1 MSEIYELE
9 DIYTD
14 EVQQGKEEF
23 SIKDGKTA
31 DWAIKVIKQEQ
42 AENLRLQKII
52 DDEIELLKLKKQKIA
67 DSLENKIG
75 YLQGKLFEYFQ
86 TVEAR
91 ELKSCYK
98 YKLPSGSLI
107 LNKETVKYERD
118 EAKIIQWLTDNN
130 KMEFV
135 KVKASID
142 WAELKKTDFVENID
156 GVTKIELPKRF
167 EGK

>member
-1 MSEIYELE
+1 MYDLE
-9 DIYTD
+9 DIQENEKQEFIVNTD
-14 EVQQGKEEF
+14 VK
-23 SIKDGKTA
+23 A
-31 DWAIKVIKQEQ
+31 DWCLRKIQEEKN
-42 AENLRLQKII
+42 ENARLIKII
-52 DDEIELLKLKKQKIA
+52 DDEISLLQLKKQKIA
-67 DSLENKIG
+67 DSLENKIS

-98 YKLPSGSLI
+98 YKLPSGELVY
-107 LNKETVKYERD
+107 NKETVKYERD

-130 KMEFV
+130 KMEFI
-135 KVKASID
+135 KVKPSID

-167 EGK
+167 EVK